1 MHLSHGYMYTHL
13 LCRRTAYVT
22 DKLAELEAS
31 YAMYADRMDKGSDR
45 KFDVQVDQRDR
56 WVKFA
61 KAAVRVLSRWHM

>member
-1 MHLSHGYMYTHL
+1 MYTHL